1 MSHSPLSVLV
11 PPLCVSVVAMH
22 ASHVVLLLRPS
33 SSVPSIVLYTM
44 GEPRV
49 GDASFIDTYV
59 I

>member
-1 MSHSPLSVLV
+1 
-11 PPLCVSVVAMH
+11 MH